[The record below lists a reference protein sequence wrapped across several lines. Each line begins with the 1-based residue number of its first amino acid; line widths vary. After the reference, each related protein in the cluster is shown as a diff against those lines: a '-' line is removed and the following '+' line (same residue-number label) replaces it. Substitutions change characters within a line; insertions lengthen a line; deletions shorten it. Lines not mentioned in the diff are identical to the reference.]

1 MGRNRRKRNNKDE
14 KIMKDPWKII
24 QELEA
29 DNSRL
34 KKEAIIRRESDA
46 DNDVFFEGVCMALDG
61 FRTYGVKQVPKSTKD
76 GGGMTWLEFKELVRQ
91 LEHREA
97 TGNTAKQMVQQA
109 CDESNKDQWNDWYRR
124 ILIKDLRCGVT
135 HKTVNKH
142 STMKVPVFECMLAD
156 DSKKHEKKMVGE
168 VLVEP
173 KLDGVRVV
181 AILDVD
187 KDEVKMY
194 SRNGKELYN
203 FPKIVAQL
211 DSMLDQMPESMVFDG
226 EVMSDDFQTL
236 MREIHRKEGAKT
248 DDAIL
253 NVFDCLPLIDFMDGG
268 CGLTISKRKQM
279 LEDFEYPENI
289 RLVEY
294 VKMNL
299 SDEDGQKQFA
309 DYNKLCIDKG
319 YEGIMVKPII
329 GSYECKRSSL
339 WLKVKPFIEVSLTVK
354 DVEEGTGRNAGKLGA
369 LIVEGTDGGKFIKT
383 NVGSGLTDAD
393 RDTFWK
399 AKSKLIGQVVEVR
412 ADQITQNQDVT
423 DEWSLRFPRFLRF
436 RGFEVGEKL

>member
-1 MGRNRRKRNNKDE
+1 ME
-14 KIMKDPWKII
+14 PWKII
-24 QELEA
+24 QELES

-46 DNDVFFEGVCMALDG
+46 DNKRFFEGACMALDG
-61 FRTYGVKQVPKSTKD
+61 FRTWGIQKVPVSKKD
-76 GGGMTWLEFKELVRQ
+76 GSGRLFDDSEFFEVLDQMEKREL
-91 LEHREA
+91 
-97 TGNTAKQMVQQA
+97 TGNSMIGMIQDL
-109 CDESNKDQWNDWYRR
+109 CDRCKMEHWNDWYRR

-135 HKTVNKH
+135 HKTINKH

-181 AILDVD
+181 VVCDVD
-187 KDEVKMY
+187 KDEVKMF
-194 SRNGKELYN
+194 SRNGKELSN
-203 FPKIVAQL
+203 FPKIVQQF
-211 DSMLDQMPESMVFDG
+211 DEMLDQMSESFVFDG

-236 MREIHRKEGAKT
+236 MREIHRKGGAKT

-253 NVFDCLPLIDFMDGG
+253 NVFDCLPLEDFKEGE
-268 CGLTISKRKQM
+268 CGLSITKRKQF
-279 LEDFEYPENI
+279 LEDYNYGPNI
-289 RLVEY
+289 KLVEY

-319 YEGIMVKPII
+319 FEGIMVKPI
-329 GSYECKRSSL
+329 GGVYECKRSSL
-339 WLKVKPFIEVSLTVK
+339 WLKVKPFIEVSLSVI
-354 DVEEGTGRNAGKLGA
+354 DVEEGTGRNVGKLGA

-383 NVGSGLTDAD
+383 NVGSGLSDTD
-393 RDTFWK
+393 REEFWR
-399 AKSKLIGQVVEVR
+399 AKDKLIGQVVEVR
-412 ADQITQNQDVT
+412 ADAITQNQNAT
-423 DEWSLRFPRFLRF
+423 NEWSLRFPRFLRF
-436 RGFEVGEKL
+436 RGFVPGEKM